1 MSANFNDYIYNMND
15 FFEEQRE
22 ILEEIATLEEFI
34 ANEEDK
40 EKLKEL
46 ENDRNDLYDNLY
58 NLSID
63 MGRLHNELMKWGKLN
78 GIN

>member
-46 ENDRNDLYDNLY
+46 ESDRNELYNNLYD
-58 NLSID
+58 LSID
-63 MGRLHNELMKWGKLN
+63 MGRLHNELMK
-78 GIN
+78 